1 MSQQRER
8 FAASDAV
15 DPRAARPAT
24 PYKYYDLI
32 MVGFVVVLLV
42 SNTVVAK
49 PVQIGP
55 WLAGG
60 DILIF

>member
-1 MSQQRER
+1 MSQNRER
-8 FAASDAV
+8 LAASAAV
-15 DPRAARPAT
+15 DPRAVRPTT

-32 MVGFVVVLLV
+32 MVGFVVVLLA

-49 PVQIGP
+49 PVQIGQ

-60 DILIF
+60 DIL